1 MSKTPEIVL
10 VAAMGRNRVIGVDG
24 RMPWH
29 LPADLKHFKSVTMG
43 HPIVMGRRTFESIGR
58 PLPGRRNVV
67 LSRSLDSAPDGVE
80 VQASLDA
87 ALGGIDD
94 EAVMIIGGGAVYDE
108 VLPRADR
115 MELTLVDAAPEGD
128 TFFPAYDR
136 HEWALRAMTRRP
148 PDNDN
153 EHALV
158 FCSFV
163 RETER
168 QEFPS

>member
-43 HPIVMGRRTFESIGR
+43 HPIVMGRRTFESVGR
-58 PLPGRRNVV
+58 PLPGRRNIV
-67 LSRSLDSAPDGVE
+67 LSTSLESAPDGVE
-80 VQASLDA
+80 VCGSLEDA
-87 ALGGIDD
+87 LAGIEDD
-94 EAVMIIGGGAVYDE
+94 AVMVIGGGAVYE
-108 VLPRADR
+108 EALPRADR
-115 MELTLVDAAPEGD
+115 MELTLVDALPDGD
-128 TFFPAYDR
+128 TFFPDHDR
-136 HEWALRAMTRRP
+136 HEWALRAMSRRP
-148 PDNDN
+148 ADDDN

-163 RETER
+163 RESGR
-168 QEFPS
+168 QEIA